1 MVSYS
6 TSLAPSR
13 IWGFALLF
21 LGLLCVSAEIWM
33 FTETGTWS
41 FLSFMDI
48 LKITAKGAIH
58 SRSGDWV
65 FDPRNYLWLH
75 RSLSWTLATPTFL
88 IAGAIGFLAP
98 DVRRRQSKSA
108 EEITKL
114 LVR

>member
-1 MVSYS
+1 
-6 TSLAPSR
+6 
-13 IWGFALLF
+13 
-21 LGLLCVSAEIWM
+21 
-33 FTETGTWS
+33 
-41 FLSFMDI
+41 
-48 LKITAKGAIH
+48 
-58 SRSGDWV
+58 V